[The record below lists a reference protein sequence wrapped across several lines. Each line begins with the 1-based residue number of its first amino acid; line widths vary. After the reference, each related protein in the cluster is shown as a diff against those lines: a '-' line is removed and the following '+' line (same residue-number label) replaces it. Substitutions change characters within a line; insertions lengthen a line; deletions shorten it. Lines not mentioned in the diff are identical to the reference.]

1 MPGREDTYHWALLV
15 GPKVE
20 PEKGLGQGIR
30 FHAREKINVSDSPN
44 GFVWGYDEESI
55 ELSPTGMLLCRVI
68 IGKVEDIDRLRSIF
82 QRTPIRADTP
92 GWNCVE
98 WVKEAV
104 ESAMQDGKALA
115 ACAESWSKVRDAAMW
130 YVEKKKADHRF
141 DGTKVYNYN
150 RAATWDL
157 LENSEKTP

>member
-1 MPGREDTYHWALLV
+1 M
-15 GPKVE
+15 
-20 PEKGLGQGIR
+20 R
-30 FHAREKINVSDSPN
+30 FHARERINVSGSSE
-44 GFVWGYDEESI
+44 GFVWVYDEESI
-55 ELSPTGMLLCRVI
+55 ELVPTGMLLCRII

-82 QRTPIRADTP
+82 QRTPIRAGTP

-104 ESAMQDGKALA
+104 ESAMRDGKALA
-115 ACAESWSKVRDAAMW
+115 TSAKNWREVRNAAMW

-141 DGTKVYNYN
+141 DGTKVYDNTK
-150 RAATWDL
+150 AATWDL